1 MATLEKIRKQKIW
14 LAAVI
19 GLALLA
25 FIGEAAFE
33 VVSRFGGT
41 DSAAEVG
48 KEKIDIMAFQKRLE
62 METANDQ
69 QNNQQQQK
77 DPAVRQQEV
86 LDEMVNEDLLNQEY
100 EKLGLYV
107 SDEEITKIMIGD
119 NPAAPVVQFAQQ
131 AGANSPA
138 ELYEF
143 IMNPGKQ
150 GVQESQVAQLRSQ
163 WDQLTVNISKQY
175 MLAKLQNLMSG
186 CLQPNDLDR
195 ALLAEESAVTNV
207 INFVKKD
214 YASVADDK
222 YPVSDAELKAEW
234 EKMKPIFK
242 IDEPMRSIHFISVN
256 IEPSAEDIM
265 AANKVADA
273 AYLALQKGRG
283 VDSVRLLGTVK
294 IDTAMITRDQIPVK
308 VRDYFSAASVGAT
321 YRDSTVN
328 NRYRMFKLIN
338 KQASLDSVMLSYV
351 VFQGDAKAQQTVLDQ
366 LNAGKTLDQLKKDYP
381 QKLDGKL
388 DDWQRLYTTPDSLKN
403 KVVNATPGVYFV
415 YNSGEQGATFLK
427 VGEKKAP
434 KTFYTLATIT
444 YEAYASTKTSDN
456 LRDKFQDF
464 LNKNKTSKDFA
475 ANAAKAGYN
484 AEELIISPSTP
495 QLGNQFSPIKDTRK
509 AIKWAFDNKQ
519 GMVSPIFSDNND
531 VMVAVAI
538 DEVYDGEYLPY
549 TFPQGKELLTA
560 RVRNSK
566 KGDDLVKQYTG
577 KANDLNGYAA
587 LMASKVDTAR
597 VVFATGGGAEL
608 GNESGLVGRISV
620 AKPGTLQGPWKGENG
635 VYVYQVVKNEKEE
648 RKPTKE
654 ELDGRYGQSRGVQF
668 FTNPRGICAVLAKAT
683 KVKKNLIKFY

>member
-1 MATLEKIRKQKIW
+1 MATLEKIRKRKTW
-14 LAAVI
+14 LALAI
-19 GLALLA
+19 GLALFA
-25 FIGEAAFE
+25 FIAEAAFE
-33 VVSRFGGT
+33 VLGRFGGT
-41 DSAAEVG
+41 TNAAEVG

-62 METANDQ
+62 KETANDQ
-69 QNNQQQQK
+69 QNNNQQQI
-77 DPAVRQQEV
+77 DPATRQQEV
-86 LDEMVNEDLLNQEY
+86 LDEMINEELLKQEY

-131 AGANSPA
+131 AGAKSPA
-138 ELYEF
+138 ELYDF

-150 GVQESQVAQLRSQ
+150 GVQESQVAQLKSQ
-163 WDQLTVNISKQY
+163 WYQLQENITKQY
-175 MLAKLQNLMSG
+175 MLAKLQNLMAG

-207 INFVKKD
+207 INYVKKD
-214 YASVADDK
+214 YASLADDK

-242 IDEPMRSIHFISVN
+242 MEEPMRSIHYIAVN
-256 IEPSAEDIM
+256 IEPNAEDII

-294 IDTAMITRDQIPVK
+294 IDTAMITKDQIPVK
-308 VRDYFSAASVGAT
+308 VRDYFAGAQVGST

-338 KQASLDSVMLSYV
+338 KQVSLDSVMLSYV
-351 VFQGDAKAQQTVLDQ
+351 VIQGDAKTQQTVLEQ

-381 QKLDGKL
+381 QKVDGKL

-415 YNSGEQGATFLK
+415 YNSAEQGATLLK

-444 YEAYASTKTSDN
+444 YEAYASTKTSDQ

-464 LNKNKTSKDFA
+464 LNKNKTAKDFE
-475 ANAAKAGYN
+475 ANAAKAGFN
-484 AEELIISPSTP
+484 AEELLISPSTP
-495 QLGNQFSPIKDTRK
+495 QLGNQFGGIKDTRK

-531 VMVAVAI
+531 VMVAVAV

-549 TFPQGKELLTA
+549 NFAQGKELLTA

-566 KGDDLVKQYTG
+566 KGDDLMKQYKG

-587 LMASKVDTAR
+587 LMGAKIDTAR
-597 VVFATGGGAEL
+597 VVFVSGGGAEL
-608 GNESGLVGRISV
+608 GNESGLVGRIAV

-635 VYVYQVVKNEKEE
+635 VYVYQVVKQEKEE
-648 RKPTKE
+648 RQPTKE
-654 ELDGRYGQSRGVQF
+654 ELDGRYAQTRGTQF
-668 FTNPRGICAVLAKAT
+668 FSNPRGITAVLSKAT